1 MRLAGKVAVVTGATS
16 GFGLAITR
24 LFAAEGAALILNS
37 RSADAGE
44 RLVTEL
50 RSAGTDAHFV
60 CGDVGNE
67 STADEIAECAR
78 ERHGR
83 IDGMILNAGIG
94 YPGVGPFWEVPV
106 EDFDLVFQTN
116 VRGVWLCARACV
128 PLLPEGASIV
138 VMASISSMIVVPGET
153 VYSSSKGAVL
163 QMTRG
168 MAGDLAE
175 RGIRVNAV
183 CPGICDTPLT
193 RYFIDAEDDPE
204 ATESEFNRAAPIGRM
219 GSAEEIAK
227 AVLFLTC
234 ADSSYC
240 TGSSLVA
247 DGGYLIR

>member
-1 MRLAGKVAVVTGATS
+1 
-16 GFGLAITR
+16 
-24 LFAAEGAALILNS
+24 
-37 RSADAGE
+37 
-44 RLVTEL
+44 
-50 RSAGTDAHFV
+50 
-60 CGDVGNE
+60 
-67 STADEIAECAR
+67 
-78 ERHGR
+78 
-83 IDGMILNAGIG
+83 
-94 YPGVGPFWEVPV
+94 
-106 EDFDLVFQTN
+106 
-116 VRGVWLCARACV
+116 VRGVWLCARAGV

-193 RYFIDAEDDPE
+193 RYFIDTEDDPE

-247 DGGYLIR
+247 DGGFLIR